1 LKLLEGSTGWI
12 TGASR
17 GIGRATAI
25 EASRQGA
32 ALILTARS
40 LEGLAETAQEIESA
54 GGKPP
59 KVIACDV
66 SDDTNL
72 SAAFREIHAQTNK
85 LDFVVNN
92 AGILRD
98 AFLGM
103 ISAAQIREVMQTNIF
118 SVIQIM
124 QFAARLMTAQKSGS
138 IINVASI
145 IGRTG
150 NEGQVVYG
158 ASKAAVIGATKSAAR
173 ELAPK
178 GIRVNA
184 VAPGVIDTSMISN
197 IPDAKLQELRS
208 SIKMGRLGTPDEVA
222 SVICALA
229 SSYMSYVTGQVIGVD
244 GGMWL

>member
-25 EASRQGA
+25 EAARQGA

-40 LEGLAETAQEIESA
+40 LEGLEGTAIESERA
-54 GGKPP
+54 GGMRP
-59 KVIACDV
+59 KLVVCDV
-66 SDDTNL
+66 ADQGSL
-72 SAAFREIHAQTNK
+72 KSAFKELHSHSKK

-92 AGILRD
+92 AGVLRD
-98 AFLGM
+98 AMLGM
-103 ISAAQIREVMQTNIF
+103 IGSTQIDEVMRTNAF
-118 SVIQIM
+118 SVIHIM
-124 QFAARLMTAQKSGS
+124 QFAARMMMTYKSGS
-138 IINVASI
+138 IVNVASI

-150 NEGQVVYG
+150 NEGQVLYS

-173 ELAPK
+173 ELAPH

-184 VAPGVIDTSMISN
+184 VAPGVIDTAMIAG
-197 IPDAKLQELRS
+197 IPDEKMDALKRS
-208 SIKMGRLGTPDEVA
+208 ICMRRLGTADEVA
-222 SVICALA
+222 RTICVLA
-229 SSYMSYVTGQVIGVD
+229 SSYTSYVTGQVVGVD

>member
-1 LKLLEGSTGWI
+1 LKLLEDSIGWV

-17 GIGRATAI
+17 GIGRATAV
-25 EASRQGA
+25 EAARQGA
-32 ALILTARS
+32 TVILTARS
-40 LEGLAETAQEIESA
+40 QAGLAETAVEIESA

-59 KVIACDV
+59 KIIACDV
-66 SDDTNL
+66 SEETSL
-72 SAAFREIHAQTNK
+72 SVAFKEVRAYTKQ

-98 AFLGM
+98 ALIGM
-103 ISAAQIREVMQTNIF
+103 IGTAQVREVMQTNLF

-124 QFAARLMTAQKSGS
+124 QFAARLMTPRKSGS
-138 IINVASI
+138 IVNVASI

-173 ELAPK
+173 ELAPN

-184 VAPGVIDTSMISN
+184 VAPGVIDTSMIAN
-197 IPDAKLQELRS
+197 IPAAKLEVLRG
-208 SIKMGRLGTPDEVA
+208 SIKMGRLGGPEEVA
-222 SVICALA
+222 RVICMLA
-229 SSYMSYVTGQVIGVD
+229 SNYTSYVSGQVIGVD